1 MSPATPV
8 RIESLQNPLVKE
20 LRALRERRDR
30 AESPAFIAEGVA
42 TITAA
47 LDAGWLPNLI
57 IHDASASV
65 RAVLDRA
72 AATGLRDEAIVT
84 SEILA
89 KITGRD
95 NPPPIIARFDE
106 PLRPIEKLDPAAA
119 PRWLLLEGVRD
130 PGNLGNSLRTADAV
144 GAGGVIL
151 VGDCCDPFAIET
163 VRATTGSIFAVPV
176 YRATLEAARA
186 LIARWPGASV
196 AAMPRDGAAYDAVD
210 YRTPALLVIGGERD
224 GLSASLAGA
233 CSDMARI
240 PMVGRTESLNLA
252 TAAALM
258 LYESLRG
265 ART

>member
-1 MSPATPV
+1 MSPAVST

-30 AESPAFIAEGVA
+30 AESPAFIAEGAA
-42 TITAA
+42 TIGAA
-47 LDAGWLPNLI
+47 LDAGWLPSLI
-57 IHDASASV
+57 AHDSSDHV
-65 RAVLDRA
+65 RALLDRA
-72 AATGLRDEAIVT
+72 SAAGLRDEAIVT
-84 SEILA
+84 REILS

-95 NPPPIIARFDE
+95 NPPPLIARFDE
-106 PLRPIEKLDPAAA
+106 PLRPIETLDPTAA

-130 PGNLGNSLRTADAV
+130 PGNLGNALRTADAV

-176 YRATLEAARA
+176 YTMTLESARA
-186 LIARWPGASV
+186 FVARWPGTSV
-196 AAMPRDGAAYDAVD
+196 AAMPRDGVSYDAVT
-210 YRTPALLVIGGERD
+210 YRTPALIVIGGERD
-224 GLSASLAGA
+224 GLSPSLAGA
-233 CSDMARI
+233 CSATARI

-258 LYESLRG
+258 LYESLR
-265 ART
+265 ATRQ